1 MTAKAKKKTT
11 KTPVNTVNISC
22 HAPEAGSV
30 FVAGTFNDWNPE
42 QFPLEGMEEGHW
54 QTSLDLKAGR
64 YEYKF
69 VVDGQWICMP
79 GCEEKC
85 LCPDC
90 VWNEH
95 GSMNRV
101 LEVPDSADD

>member
-1 MTAKAKKKTT
+1 MGKKSSKRKPT
-11 KTPVNTVNISC
+11 
-22 HAPEAGSV
+22 EAVRFTCEAADVDSV

-42 QFPLEGMEEGHW
+42 EFPLVRKEKGHW
-54 QTSLDLKAGR
+54 EATLDLKAGR

-69 VVDGQWICMP
+69 VVDGNWVCMP

-101 LEVPDSADD
+101 IEVADASGD